1 MSARRKAALPW
12 LAFAFC
18 CLVWGSTFLFI
29 RIGNDSLPPVWG
41 ATLRLTIASVLLTA
55 IALAVRAPWPRGAP
69 LTAALWFGAVDFG
82 VSLPLLYWGEQTVPS
97 GLAAIMYATLP
108 LSTSLFARGF
118 GLEPLRRGTIAA
130 AALAILG
137 VSVLFSTQLGGHYS
151 RFALA
156 AVFLGAATAALS
168 GVLLKRSPGA
178 HPLWTNAVAHGVGA
192 VMCALISTA
201 LGESHALPVG
211 REWIPVLYL
220 TIVGSIGAFVVFAW
234 LLQRW
239 SASRLSFI
247 AVITPVV
254 AVLLGVLV
262 RGEQLSA
269 ANLSG
274 AGVILIAAALGI
286 TSSRARSPKP

>member
-1 MSARRKAALPW
+1 M
-12 LAFAFC
+12 
-18 CLVWGSTFLFI
+18 VWGSTFLFI
-29 RIGNDSLPPVWG
+29 RIGNDTLPPVWG
-41 ATLRLTIASVLLTA
+41 ATLRLGIASVVLTG
-55 IALAVRAPWPRGAP
+55 IALAARAPWPRGAP
-69 LTAALWFGAVDFG
+69 FTAALRFGMVNFG

-108 LSTSLFARGF
+108 LSTALFARGF
-118 GLEPLRRGTIAA
+118 GLEPLLRGTLG
-130 AALAILG
+130 AALLAMVG
-137 VSVLFSTQLGGHYS
+137 VSVLFSTQLSGHYS
-151 RFALA
+151 RLALA
-156 AVFLGAATAALS
+156 AVFLGAATASLA

-178 HPLWTNAVAHGVGA
+178 HPLWTNVIANSVGA

-211 REWIPVLYL
+211 AAWIPVLYL
-220 TIVGSIGAFVVFAW
+220 TIVGSIGAFVVFTW

-254 AVLLGVLV
+254 AVLLGVII
-262 RGEQLSA
+262 RGEHLSA

-274 AGVILIAAALGI
+274 AGVILVAAALGI
-286 TSSRARSPKP
+286 SSSRSRSPRP